1 MRKRRNMKLRVKN
14 LVEKYNT
21 SNPYILCEKLNIEI
35 RYFYY
40 EGIKGF
46 FRRILKR
53 KYIVINEKLD
63 EYSKLVVLCHELGHA
78 IYHSSKN
85 KLLMKI
91 NFFNYNSE
99 LENEANEFAA
109 ELMKYQEEVSY
120 EVAKNCDLGL
130 QVLEEM
136 KRYTKNF

>member
-1 MRKRRNMKLRVKN
+1 MRKHRNMKLRVKD

-40 EGIKGF
+40 EDIKGF
-46 FRRILKR
+46 FRKVLRR
-53 KYIVINEKLD
+53 KYIIINEKLD
-63 EYSKLVVLCHELGHA
+63 EYSQLVVLCHELGHA

-91 NFFNYNSE
+91 NFLNYVPE
-99 LENEANEFAA
+99 LEKEANEFAI
-109 ELMKYQEEVSY
+109 ELMKYQNEVSF
-120 EVAKNCDLGL
+120 EVARDCDLGL
-130 QVLEEM
+130 KVLEEM
-136 KRYTKNF
+136 KRYVKY

>member
-1 MRKRRNMKLRVKN
+1 MRKHRNMKLRVKN

-40 EGIKGF
+40 EDIKGF
-46 FRRILKR
+46 FRKVLRR
-53 KYIVINEKLD
+53 KYIIINEKLD
-63 EYSKLVVLCHELGHA
+63 EYSQLVVLCHELGHA

-91 NFFNYNSE
+91 NFLNYVPE
-99 LENEANEFAA
+99 LEKEANEFAI
-109 ELMKYQEEVSY
+109 ELMKYQNEVSF
-120 EVAKNCDLGL
+120 EVARDCDLGL
-130 QVLEEM
+130 QLLEEM
-136 KRYTKNF
+136 KTYVKY

>member
-1 MRKRRNMKLRVKN
+1 MRRRRNMKLRVKN

-40 EGIKGF
+40 EDIKGF
-46 FRRILKR
+46 FRKVLRR

-63 EYSKLVVLCHELGHA
+63 EYSQLVVLCHELGHA

-91 NFFNYNSE
+91 NFLNYVPE
-99 LENEANEFAA
+99 LEKEANEFAA
-109 ELMKYQEEVSY
+109 ELMKYQEEVGY
-120 EVAKNCDLGL
+120 EIARDCDLGL
-130 QVLEEM
+130 QLLEEM
-136 KRYTKNF
+136 KNYVKY

>member
-1 MRKRRNMKLRVKN
+1 MRRRRNMKLRVKN

-21 SNPYILCEKLNIEI
+21 SNPYTLCEKLNIEI

-40 EGIKGF
+40 EDIKGF
-46 FRRILKR
+46 FRKVLRR

-63 EYSKLVVLCHELGHA
+63 EYSQLVVLCHELGHA

-91 NFFNYNSE
+91 NFLNYVPE
-99 LENEANEFAA
+99 LEKEANEFAA
-109 ELMKYQEEVSY
+109 ELMKYQDEVSF
-120 EVAKNCDLGL
+120 EVARDCDLGL
-130 QVLEEM
+130 QVLEGM
-136 KRYTKNF
+136 KKYAKF

>member
-1 MRKRRNMKLRVKN
+1 MRKHRNMKLRVKN

-40 EGIKGF
+40 EDIKGF
-46 FRRILKR
+46 FRKVLRR
-53 KYIVINEKLD
+53 KYIIINEKLD
-63 EYSKLVVLCHELGHA
+63 EYSQLVVLCHELGHA

-91 NFFNYNSE
+91 NFLNYVPE
-99 LENEANEFAA
+99 LEKEANEFAA
-109 ELMKYQEEVSY
+109 ELMKYQNAVSF
-120 EVAKNCDLGL
+120 EVARDCDLGL

-136 KRYTKNF
+136 KRYVKF

>member
-91 NFFNYNSE
+91 NFFNYNTE

>member
-1 MRKRRNMKLRVKN
+1 MRRRRNMKLRVKN

-21 SNPYILCEKLNIEI
+21 SNPYILCKKLNIEI

-40 EGIKGF
+40 EDIKGF
-46 FRRILKR
+46 FRKVLRR

-63 EYSKLVVLCHELGHA
+63 EYSQLVVLCHELGHA

-91 NFFNYNSE
+91 NFLNYVPE
-99 LENEANEFAA
+99 LEKEANEFAA
-109 ELMKYQEEVSY
+109 ELMKYQNEVSF
-120 EVAKNCDLGL
+120 EVARDCDLGL

-136 KRYTKNF
+136 KRYVKF

>member
-1 MRKRRNMKLRVKN
+1 MRKHRNMKLRVKN

-21 SNPYILCEKLNIEI
+21 SNPYILCAKLNIEI

-40 EGIKGF
+40 EDIKGF
-46 FRRILKR
+46 FRKVLRR
-53 KYIVINEKLD
+53 KYIIINEKLD
-63 EYSKLVVLCHELGHA
+63 EYSQLVVLCHELGHA

-91 NFFNYNSE
+91 NFLNYVPE
-99 LENEANEFAA
+99 LEKEANEFAA
-109 ELMKYQEEVSY
+109 ELMKYQNEISF
-120 EVAKNCDLGL
+120 EVARDCDLGL

-136 KRYTKNF
+136 KRYVKF

>member
-1 MRKRRNMKLRVKN
+1 MRKHRNMKLRVKN

-40 EGIKGF
+40 EDIKGF
-46 FRRILKR
+46 FRKVLRR
-53 KYIVINEKLD
+53 KYIIINEKLD
-63 EYSKLVVLCHELGHA
+63 EYSQLVVLCHELGHA

-91 NFFNYNSE
+91 NFLNYTSE
-99 LENEANEFAA
+99 LEKEANEFAG

-120 EVAKNCDLGL
+120 EIARDCDLGL
-130 QVLEEM
+130 QLLEEM
-136 KRYTKNF
+136 KGYIK

>member
-1 MRKRRNMKLRVKN
+1 MRRRRNMKLRVKN

-21 SNPYILCEKLNIEI
+21 SNPYTLCEKLNIEI

-40 EGIKGF
+40 EDIKGF
-46 FRRILKR
+46 FRKVLRR

-63 EYSKLVVLCHELGHA
+63 EYSQLVVLCHELGHA

-91 NFFNYNSE
+91 NFLNYVPE
-99 LENEANEFAA
+99 LEKEANEFAA
-109 ELMKYQEEVSY
+109 ELMKYQNEVSF
-120 EVAKNCDLGL
+120 EVARDCDLGL

-136 KRYTKNF
+136 KRYVKF

>member
-14 LVEKYNT
+14 LIEKYNT

-91 NFFNYNSE
+91 NFFNYNPE

-120 EVAKNCDLGL
+120 EVAKNSDLGL

-136 KRYTKNF
+136 KRYTKKF

>member
-1 MRKRRNMKLRVKN
+1 MRKRRNMKLRVKK

-46 FRRILKR
+46 FKRILKR

-63 EYSKLVVLCHELGHA
+63 EYSRLVVLCHELGHA

-136 KRYTKNF
+136 KRYTKKF

>member
-1 MRKRRNMKLRVKN
+1 MRKQRNMKLRVKN

-40 EGIKGF
+40 EDIKGF
-46 FRRILKR
+46 FKKVLRR
-53 KYIVINEKLD
+53 KYIIINEKLD
-63 EYSKLVVLCHELGHA
+63 EYSQLVVLCHELGHA

-91 NFFNYNSE
+91 NFLNYVPE
-99 LENEANEFAA
+99 LEKEANEFAA
-109 ELMKYQEEVSY
+109 ELMKYQNEVSF
-120 EVAKNCDLGL
+120 EVARDCDLGL

-136 KRYTKNF
+136 KRYVKF

>member
-1 MRKRRNMKLRVKN
+1 MRRRRNMKLRVKN

-21 SNPYILCEKLNIEI
+21 SNPYTLCEKLNIEI

-40 EGIKGF
+40 EDIKGF
-46 FRRILKR
+46 FRKVLRR

-63 EYSKLVVLCHELGHA
+63 EYSQLVVLCHELGHA

-91 NFFNYNSE
+91 NFLNYTSE
-99 LENEANEFAA
+99 LENEANEFGA

-120 EVAKNCDLGL
+120 EVARNCDLGL
-130 QVLEEM
+130 QILEEM
-136 KRYTKNF
+136 KKYVKY

>member
-1 MRKRRNMKLRVKN
+1 MRRRRNMKLRVKN

-40 EGIKGF
+40 EDIKGF
-46 FRRILKR
+46 FRKVLRR

-63 EYSKLVVLCHELGHA
+63 EYSQLVVLCHELGHA

-91 NFFNYNSE
+91 NFLNYVPE
-99 LENEANEFAA
+99 LEKEANEFAA
-109 ELMKYQEEVSY
+109 ELMKYQEEVGY
-120 EVAKNCDLGL
+120 EIARDCDLGL
-130 QVLEEM
+130 QLLEE
-136 KRYTKNF
+136 RKNYVKY